1 MQLIFC
7 GFKLEAELEL
17 QREQEQKNDFILKGA
32 KQAKW
37 KKGRRCP
44 AQFTKRADGSKKNV
58 LQKWQAEPALTWCH
72 IPSHKEA
79 NRPDRFAGPGGC
91 IGSRIEHSALC
102 YWFAFVTQ
110 TRKIVSP
117 FSGPS
122 GVALPWKNPP
132 RDWSFVSGIPANH
145 RLLLSAPQSWSS
157 SVYTIRYYL
166 QIQFW
171 NLAHI

>member
-7 GFKLEAELEL
+7 GFKLQAELEL

-32 KQAKW
+32 KQAKR

-44 AQFTKRADGSKKNV
+44 AQFTKRAGGSKKNV
-58 LQKWQAEPALTWCH
+58 LQKRQAEPALTWCH
-72 IPSHKEA
+72 IPNHKEA

-110 TRKIVSP
+110 TCKIVIS
-117 FSGPS
+117 FSCPS
-122 GVALPWKNPP
+122 GVTLPWKKIHLETGALCREFQQTTGFCSQP
-132 RDWSFVSGIPANH
+132 H
-145 RLLLSAPQSWSS
+145 RAGHHPCIRSIITSKFSS
-157 SVYTIRYYL
+157 ET
-166 QIQFW
+166 
-171 NLAHI
+171 